1 MVNNMSEQYK
11 LYKDGFVENN
21 VNISVYKPLI
31 KVGKGCIIIFAG
43 GGYAVRCNYEDV
55 SYAHFI
61 NSLGLTAFVVDYRVY
76 PNQFPDELSDART
89 AVRFVRKNA
98 DKFDIDSDKIA
109 VMGSSAGGHLCALL
123 STYRGKLDGEELSG
137 YADIDYLPS
146 AQILCY
152 PVISAQDDIVREYSY
167 KNLLGELY
175 SQKEKFSPDLI
186 ADEKTP
192 KAFIWHTFE
201 DQIVNVINSYRY
213 AERLKKVGVST
224 EMHIFPYGLHGK
236 NLSNDDTHV
245 GQWKKL
251 LENWLRLNNYFDK

>member
-1 MVNNMSEQYK
+1 MVNNMEEKYK
-11 LYKDGFVENN
+11 LYKDDIEGNN
-21 VNISVYKPLI
+21 VTISVFKPLI
-31 KVGKGCIIIFAG
+31 KVGKGCVIIFAG
-43 GGYAVRCNYEDV
+43 GGYASRCSYEDV

-76 PNQFPDELSDART
+76 PNQFPDELLDART

-98 DKFDIDSDKIA
+98 DKFNIDSNKIA

-123 STYRGKLDGEELSG
+123 STYREKLDGEDLKEYDG
-137 YADIDYLPS
+137 VDYLPS

-152 PVISAQDDIVREYSY
+152 PVISAKDDIVREYSY

-175 SQKEKFSPDLI
+175 NQKEKFSPDLI

-192 KAFIWHTFE
+192 IAFIWHTFE
-201 DQIVNVINSYRY
+201 DQMVNVINSYRY
-213 AERLKKVGVST
+213 AERLKEVGVPT
-224 EMHIFPYGLHGK
+224 EMHIFPFGLHGK
-236 NLSNDDTHV
+236 NLSNDDPHV